1 MSTLTKRIITALI
14 LAGGVLSLLFFAPLV
29 YISVFLSVALLI
41 AMSEWAGFAGWS
53 GVVAKFIYTLFG
65 LGAMLLIYQSSAP
78 ELLLFAGLL
87 IAVSVWTL
95 ALVGLLLWTGQ
106 IARPIVVV
114 TGFLFLL
121 PAWMSAERIILSEE
135 SGAVLLFLLFWIV
148 AAADIGAYFSGKTLG
163 KHKLLPRVSPGK
175 TIEGFVGGLICAT
188 LAACLGAV
196 LLDWPV
202 SQAMLIGVSI
212 GAVSV
217 LGDLTVSLFKRNAN
231 LKDSG
236 SILPGHGGVLDRI
249 DGVIA
254 AMPLYVAMLW
264 VFGKLPAIVAV

>member
-196 LLDWPV
+196 LLDWQL

-217 LGDLTVSLFKRNAN
+217 LGDLTVSLFKRNAK

-264 VFGKLPAIVAV
+264 VFGKLPAMVAV